1 MKVPVGVGDDTLT
14 AVLRTAQYLALLR
27 DDGEIWRE
35 LGQVLVRFFSADMV
49 ALLERRPDG
58 TIAERY
64 RTYRT
69 PSQPAASEGL
79 TALDDLVHQVLDSG
93 FLASERVRVSGRE
106 FAVAVLPLSADH
118 RTTTVLLVGH
128 LTPEPLPQAL
138 LDVYLAVAGLFESTI
153 ARLVSERA
161 AIENARRFEEQRR
174 IATALQENLV
184 SPMPRVDGLAVG
196 LVVQTAYA
204 PELVGGDFSD
214 VFLLD
219 GSLVAV
225 LIGDV
230 AGKGIRAAG
239 LTERVR
245 SVVRA
250 FATIDSSPAFILRKT
265 NQLLLRRETPR
276 EFVTAFLLVLD
287 TASGRATYSS
297 AGHPPPVVCD
307 ADGCRPLAMSFGV
320 PLGSFD
326 RDYVDAHVTLAPGH
340 GLVLYTDGVIEA
352 RRSGELFGEGRLLA
366 TVARLCD
373 GGPQELAEGLRAA
386 VIAFAGRL
394 NDDLEVLALRLAP
407 KAGG

>member
-1 MKVPVGVGDDTLT
+1 MKATVGVGDDTLT

-27 DDGEIWRE
+27 DDGDIWRE
-35 LGQVLVRFFSADMV
+35 FGQVLVRFFSADLV

-58 TIAERY
+58 TIAARY
-64 RTYRT
+64 RT
-69 PSQPAASEGL
+69 PANPAAGAGL
-79 TALDDLVHQVLDSG
+79 AAVDDLVAQVLDSG
-93 FLASERVRVSGRE
+93 FLACERVVLPDGE
-106 FAVAVLPLSADH
+106 FAVAVLPLFAEDK
-118 RTTTVLLVGH
+118 TTTALLIGH
-128 LTPEPLPQAL
+128 LTHEPLPQAL

-153 ARLVSERA
+153 ARLISERA

-174 IATALQENLV
+174 IATALQENLM
-184 SPMPRVDGLAVG
+184 SPLPRVEGLAVG

-250 FATIDSSPAFILRKT
+250 FATIDSSPAFVLRKT

-276 EFVTAFLLVLD
+276 EFVTALLLVLD
-287 TASGRATYSS
+287 TQTGRATCSS
-297 AGHPPPVVCD
+297 AGHPPPVVCGGG
-307 ADGCRPLAMSFGV
+307 GCHPLAMSFGV

-340 GLVLYTDGVIEA
+340 VLVLYTDGVTEA
-352 RRSGELFGEGRLLA
+352 RRAGELFGEDRLLA
-366 TVARLCD
+366 AVSSLRD
-373 GGPQELAEGLRAA
+373 NGPQEVAEGLREA
-386 VIAFAGRL
+386 VIAYAGRL
-394 NDDLEVLALRLAP
+394 NDDLEVLALRLTP
-407 KAGG
+407 QAGG

>member
-1 MKVPVGVGDDTLT
+1 MGVGDDTLA

-27 DDGEIWRE
+27 DDGDIWRE
-35 LGQVLVRFFSADMV
+35 LGQVLVRFFSADLV
-49 ALLERRPDG
+49 ALLERRADG
-58 TIAERY
+58 TVAARY
-64 RTYRT
+64 AT
-69 PSQPAASEGL
+69 PAKPGDGL
-79 TALDDLVHQVLDSG
+79 AALDQLVAQVLDSG
-93 FLASERVRVSGRE
+93 FLASERVDLSGGE
-106 FAVAVLPLSADH
+106 LAVVVLPLSAED
-118 RTTTVLLVGH
+118 RTTTALLIGH
-128 LTPEPLPQAL
+128 LTHEPLPQAL

-184 SPMPRVDGLAVG
+184 SPMPRVEGLAVG
-196 LVVQTAYA
+196 LVVQPAYA

-214 VFLLD
+214 VFLLE

-225 LIGDV
+225 VIGDV

-287 TASGRATYSS
+287 TRTGRATYSS

-307 ADGCRPLAMSFGV
+307 AEGCRPLAMSFGV

-326 RDYVDAHVTLAPGH
+326 RDYVDAHVTLAPGQS
-340 GLVLYTDGVIEA
+340 LVLYTDGVIEA
-352 RRSGELFGEGRLLA
+352 RRARELFGEDQLLA
-366 TVARLCD
+366 TVSSLRDSA
-373 GGPQELAEGLRAA
+373 PQELAEGVREA
-386 VIAFAGRL
+386 VTAFAGL
-394 NDDLEVLALRLAP
+394 LSDDLEVLALRLTP
-407 KAGG
+407 RDGE

>member
-1 MKVPVGVGDDTLT
+1 MKTPVRVGDDTLT

-64 RTYRT
+64 AT
-69 PSQPAASEGL
+69 PSQPASSEGL

-93 FLASERVRVSGRE
+93 FLASERVRLSGGE

-118 RTTTVLLVGH
+118 GTTTVLLVGH

-161 AIENARRFEEQRR
+161 AIESARRFEEQRR

-184 SPMPRVDGLAVG
+184 SPLPQVDGLAVG

-394 NDDLEVLALRLAP
+394 NDDLEVLALRFAP
-407 KAGG
+407 QAGG